1 MRRYSSVTMAKSKT
15 GATLRRGLFVCLAWS
30 LNFAIQGA
38 EPQLAQTSYAPKIAA
53 ASNEGELAIKRFT
66 VAPGLKVDL
75 FAAEP
80 DLANPVAFCFDE
92 KGRCYVCET
101 FRLGAGVTDIR

>member
-1 MRRYSSVTMAKSKT
+1 MAKSKT
-15 GATLRRGLFVCLAWS
+15 GSALRAGLFVCLAWS
-30 LNFAIQGA
+30 LNFAVQSTDH
-38 EPQLAQTSYAPKIAA
+38 QLAETSYFPKVAT
-53 ASNEGELAIKRFT
+53 ASNEGELAIKRFR

-80 DLANPVAFCFDE
+80 HLANPVAFCFDE

-101 FRLGAGVTDIR
+101 FRMAAGVS